1 MVENPSKIIKKE
13 VKAMLLVGEYRH
25 TLDAKNRLFIPAKY
39 RETLGETFYI
49 TRKMDTCLAI
59 YSEEEWKKFTDK
71 LNTLPDSVVGDIK
84 QFLYSKTIC
93 VTPDSQGRVVLTPD
107 LINYAK
113 IDKSTVI
120 IGVGDHAQVW
130 SEALWDEKERTR
142 DMASMT
148 ELLKQLGL

>member
-1 MVENPSKIIKKE
+1 
-13 VKAMLLVGEYRH
+13 MLLVGEYRH